1 MMQRPR
7 VVITGMG
14 VLAANGTGL
23 PAFWESLIAGRS
35 GIRAISLF
43 DATDFSVH
51 AAGEVKDFN
60 LSHITGESYKTNR
73 MGRHT
78 QLAIAAADMAI
89 QQAGFTLEEIRLYEP
104 LPVFVGVSTSAI
116 DVIER
121 GKDMMTSRGPQ
132 KVSPYIVAG
141 CQPHALASAI
151 GAHLKMSTTG
161 TTFSTACAAGLDAI
175 ATAVEWILAGRADL
189 IIAGGADA
197 PINPL
202 TVASFGSTGM
212 VPEGLISPETLSRPF
227 DKRRSG
233 GIMAEGAGIFVME
246 SLQHALARG
255 ATPLV
260 EIKGYSSRSDR
271 VGSQAGEGLADT
283 MKQALDNSG
292 LYPHDIDY
300 VCAHGPS
307 DLVIDRV
314 ETAMIKNVFGK
325 RAYHFPVS
333 SIKGVTGN
341 PLAAAGPLQIAAC
354 AMGMRDGCVPPT
366 ANYEYPDPECD
377 LDYVPNQH
385 YVMSINRAMVNIH
398 GLGGGNSSIVVE
410 KITSA

>member
-1 MMQRPR
+1 
-7 VVITGMG
+7 MG
-14 VLAANGTGL
+14 VLAANGIGL
-23 PAFWESLIAGRS
+23 PAFWDSLIAGRS
-35 GIRAISLF
+35 GIGPISLF
-43 DATDFSVH
+43 DASAFPVH
-51 AAGEVKDFN
+51 AAGEVKGFN
-60 LSHITGESYKTNR
+60 LSQITGETYKTNR

-89 QQAGFTLEEIRLYEP
+89 QHAGISRNDLEMYAP
-104 LPVFVGVSTSAI
+104 LPVFIGVSTSAI

-151 GAHLKMSTTG
+151 GAHLKVATTG

-175 ATAVEWILAGRADL
+175 AHAVEWISAGKVDL
-189 IIAGGADA
+189 VIAGGADA

-202 TVASFGSTGM
+202 TVASFGATGM
-212 VPEGLISPETLSRPF
+212 VPEGLISPQTISRPF
-227 DKRRSG
+227 DLKRSG
-233 GIMAEGAGIFVME
+233 GIMAEGAAVFVME

-255 ATPLV
+255 AEPLV
-260 EIKGYSSRSDR
+260 EVRGYSSVSDHN
-271 VGSQAGEGLADT
+271 GCHAGEGLAET
-283 MKQALDNSG
+283 MKRALDNSG
-292 LYPHDIDY
+292 LYPDDIDY

-307 DLVIDRV
+307 DCVIDRV
-314 ETAMIKNVFGK
+314 ETAMIKKVFGK
-325 RAYHFPVS
+325 KAYQIPVS

-354 AMGMRDGCVPPT
+354 AMGMRDNAIPPT

-377 LDYVPNQH
+377 LDYVPNH
-385 YVMSINRAMVNIH
+385 PYAMSVNRAIVNIH
-398 GLGGGNSSIVVE
+398 GLGGGNSTMVVE
-410 KITSA
+410 KVVSA